1 MEVFIPV
8 GILRVIMG
16 VVYILLCVILIVVIL
31 AQSAKQGGV
40 GVLGGETDS
49 YFGKNGGKTYDA
61 MLSRLTKVLCVF
73 FGVISILLG
82 MLVNLKG

>member
-1 MEVFIPV
+1 MES
-8 GILRVIMG
+8 LRVIMSA
-16 VVYILLCVILIVVIL
+16 VYILLCVVLIVVVL

-49 YFGKNGGKTYDA
+49 YLGKNGGKTYDA
-61 MLSRLTKVLCVF
+61 MLSRLTKVLCIF
-73 FGVISILLG
+73 FGIISIVLG